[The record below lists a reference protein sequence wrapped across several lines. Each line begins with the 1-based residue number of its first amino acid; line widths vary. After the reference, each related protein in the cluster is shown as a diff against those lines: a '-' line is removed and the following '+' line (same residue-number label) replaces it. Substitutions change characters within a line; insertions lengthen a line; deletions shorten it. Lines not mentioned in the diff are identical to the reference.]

1 MLKTR
6 LTFPQKFLDRRL
18 SINIFY
24 MQVNGRLHN
33 TTTWEVTKIRVV
45 DVPKYVRLF
54 LSIQRKYDTLKQI
67 ANQTTTI

>member
-1 MLKTR
+1 
-6 LTFPQKFLDRRL
+6 
-18 SINIFY
+18 